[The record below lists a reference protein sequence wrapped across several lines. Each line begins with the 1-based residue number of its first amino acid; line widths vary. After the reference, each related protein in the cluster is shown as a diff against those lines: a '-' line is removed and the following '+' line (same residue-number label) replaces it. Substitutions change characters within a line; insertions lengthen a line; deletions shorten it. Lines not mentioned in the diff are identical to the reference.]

1 VSPTAQLRPVLTTQ
15 GDRYAVAAI
24 IVQES
29 LDGAGSAELT
39 ELATRLAD
47 EARRMLLE
55 ERPGSNVTAAVAVS
69 APTAV
74 EGGTAAPAAP
84 QTTPQTPTPTT
95 AQAPLTEAQTAAQ
108 TAPPATAQTTAQ
120 TAAPTAV
127 PTPAQTGLRG
137 AAGTDTAAAGLAVDR
152 HAYRASVDGR
162 VLGLSFREFEL
173 LAFLTEHPGRVFS
186 RRQLVSSVW
195 DGAAVGARTVDVHVR
210 RLRMKLG
217 SAANRITTV
226 RNVGYR
232 FEAAHADLETVA

>member
-1 VSPTAQLRPVLTTQ
+1 VSPTTQLRPVLTTQ

-29 LDGAGSAELT
+29 LDGSGSAELT

-47 EARRMLLE
+47 EARRLLLE

-69 APTAV
+69 APAAV
-74 EGGTAAPAAP
+74 ETTASAPAAAE
-84 QTTPQTPTPTT
+84 TGAVETG
-95 AQAPLTEAQTAAQ
+95 AAAPLTASD
-108 TAPPATAQTTAQ
+108 PATPTGRP
-120 TAAPTAV
+120 AATPTGR
-127 PTPAQTGLRG
+127 PAATRTGG
-137 AAGTDTAAAGLAVDR
+137 PATGIEVDR

-195 DGAAVGARTVDVHVR
+195 DGAAVGTRTVDVHVR
-210 RLRMKLG
+210 RLRVKLG
-217 SAANRITTV
+217 SAAGRITTV

-232 FEAAHADLETVA
+232 FEAARADLETVA

>member
-1 VSPTAQLRPVLTTQ
+1 VSPTTQLRPVLTTQ

-55 ERPGSNVTAAVAVS
+55 ERPGSNVTAALAVS
-69 APTAV
+69 TPAAV
-74 EGGTAAPAAP
+74 EAGTPAPAAPPAAP
-84 QTTPQTPTPTT
+84 QT
-95 AQAPLTEAQTAAQ
+95 AAP
-108 TAPPATAQTTAQ
+108 TAPPTAPPTTAQTTAQ
-120 TAAPTAV
+120 TGSRAATQ
-127 PTPAQTGLRG
+127 TDGPAT
-137 AAGTDTAAAGLAVDR
+137 GLAVDR

-217 SAANRITTV
+217 SAADRITTV

-232 FEAAHADLETVA
+232 FEAARANLETVA

>member
-1 VSPTAQLRPVLTTQ
+1 VSPTAQLRPILTTQ

-29 LDGAGSAELT
+29 VDGAGSAELT

-47 EARRMLLE
+47 EARRLLLE
-55 ERPGSNVTAAVAVS
+55 ERPGSNVTAAVAIS
-69 APTAV
+69 APGPVAV
-74 EGGTAAPAAP
+74 EAGTAGPAAP
-84 QTTPQTPTPTT
+84 MTGPH
-95 AQAPLTEAQTAAQ
+95 AA
-108 TAPPATAQTTAQ
+108 TRAGSPAT
-120 TAAPTAV
+120 
-127 PTPAQTGLRG
+127 GLE
-137 AAGTDTAAAGLAVDR
+137 VDR
-152 HAYRASVDGR
+152 HSYRASVDGR

-217 SAANRITTV
+217 SAADRITTV

-232 FEAAHADLETVA
+232 FEATRADLETVA